1 MKTPGIPF
9 ECACKSEKFDGR
21 TNDTLFIEAVNRVPF
36 KPWHRLLGKFLG
48 HLSRPKPMVKNK
60 FSSIV
65 LGTTTFRRDL
75 NFRENDVTVFVWL
88 KAGKGGMIGV
98 EVFVVLLY
106 WRTAVV
112 VVLSNGAFWA
122 LW

>member
-1 MKTPGIPF
+1 
-9 ECACKSEKFDGR
+9 
-21 TNDTLFIEAVNRVPF
+21 
-36 KPWHRLLGKFLG
+36 
-48 HLSRPKPMVKNK
+48 MVKNK

-75 NFRENDVTVFVWL
+75 NFLENDVTVFVWL